1 MNTRLLATALLLC
14 PAGVAAQTGPL
25 RTVRL
30 ADGIHAVLRHNAVA
44 DPSDANSTIII
55 NEHDVIVVDANIVT
69 SSSRRVIEEIR
80 RLTDKPVRYVINTHA
95 HSDHHYGNQAYRE
108 AWPGVEFIAHAATR
122 DEILTT
128 DIPTFD
134 SNRNVEYPKAIAS
147 MRDMLAKGTSSTGAP
162 LTEAQK
168 ASLRHSIVVHE
179 WYLKESGTFR
189 PLPPT
194 LTFGDSLV
202 LHRGDR
208 AIVVRFLGRA
218 NTRGDAIVYLPRE
231 RILATGDIVVS
242 PIPFAFG
249 SFLGDWT
256 AVLRKL
262 QQYPADVIVP
272 GHGELQRD
280 WSYVR
285 RLDSLFTAT
294 LDRVRTAA
302 ASGAPLDSV
311 RARVKLDDFR
321 TPFAG
326 TDPQQNRAFDTFVFT
341 AVGRAYE
348 EVKR

>member
-1 MNTRLLATALLLC
+1 
-14 PAGVAAQTGPL
+14 VK
-25 RTVRL
+25 L
-30 ADGIHAVLRHNAVA
+30 ADGVYAVLRHNAPA

-55 NEHDVIVVDANIVT
+55 NEHDVVVVDANIVT
-69 SSSRRVIEEIR
+69 SSSRRVIDEIR
-80 RLTDKPVRYVINTHA
+80 KLTDKPVRYVINTHA

-108 AWPGVEFIAHAATR
+108 TWPGVDFIAHVATR

-128 DIPTFD
+128 DIPSFQT
-134 SNRNVEYPKAIAS
+134 NRDVEYPKAIAS
-147 MRDMLAKGTSSTGAP
+147 MRATLARGTTSKGAP

-168 ASLRHSIVVHE
+168 ASLGHSIVVHE

-194 LTFGDSLV
+194 LTFTDSLV
-202 LHRGDR
+202 LHRGER
-208 AIVVRFLGRA
+208 SIVVRHLGRA
-218 NTRGDAIVYLPRE
+218 NTRGDAVVHLPRE

-256 AVLRKL
+256 GVLKQL
-262 QQYPADVIVP
+262 QQLPADIIVP

-285 RLDSLFTAT
+285 LLDSVFTAT
-294 LDRVRTAA
+294 LDRVRTASS
-302 ASGAPLDSV
+302 SGAPLDSV

-321 TPFAG
+321 KPF
-326 TDPQQNRAFDTFVFT
+326 TRDDPGQNAVFDMFVHT
-341 AVGRAYE
+341 AVERAYE
-348 EVKR
+348 EVKK

>member
-1 MNTRLLATALLLC
+1 MTLRSLALLLLC
-14 PAGVAAQTGPL
+14 PAGLAAQTGPL

-30 ADGIHAVLRHNAVA
+30 AEGVHAVLRHNDVA
-44 DPSDANSTIII
+44 DPSDANSTIIV
-55 NEHDVIVVDANIVT
+55 NEHDVIVVDANIVA
-69 SSSRRVIEEIR
+69 SSSRRVIAEIR
-80 RLTDKPVRYVINTHA
+80 KLTDKPVRYVINTHA

-122 DEILTT
+122 DEILAT
-128 DIPTFD
+128 DIPSFD
-134 SNRNVEYPKAIAS
+134 RNRDVEYPKAMAA
-147 MRDMLAKGTSSTGAP
+147 MRDMLARGTSSTGAP
-162 LTEAQK
+162 LTEAQMS
-168 ASLRHSIVVHE
+168 SLRHSLVVHE
-179 WYLKESGTFR
+179 WYLKESSTFR

-208 AIVVRFLGRA
+208 TIVVRHLGRA
-218 NTRGDAIVYLPRE
+218 NTRGDVIVHLPRE

-256 AVLRKL
+256 AVLKQL
-262 QQYPADVIVP
+262 QQYPTDVIVP

-280 WSYVR
+280 WTYVR
-285 RLDSLFTAT
+285 RVDSLFTAT
-294 LDRVRTAA
+294 LARVRTAA
-302 ASGAPLDSV
+302 ATGAPLDSV
-311 RARVKLDDFR
+311 RARVTLEDFR
-321 TPFAG
+321 ARFAG
-326 TDPQQNRAFDTFVFT
+326 TDPQQGKAFDMLVFT